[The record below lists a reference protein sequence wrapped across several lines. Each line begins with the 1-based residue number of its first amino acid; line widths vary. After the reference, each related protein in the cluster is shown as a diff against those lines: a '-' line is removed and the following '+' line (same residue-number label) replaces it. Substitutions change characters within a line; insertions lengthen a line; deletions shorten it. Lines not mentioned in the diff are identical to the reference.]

1 MPCGKDHELQ
11 FGLIAS
17 RDEVESVQ
25 VMQWIETV
33 ACLRREKVDGY
44 IEIDYNVDK

>member
-1 MPCGKDHELQ
+1 MFKVFAH
-11 FGLIAS
+11 
-17 RDEVESVQ
+17 V
-25 VMQWIETV
+25 ETV